1 MAVNP
6 FESSRIASG
15 TLNPG
20 AQKPGSAGPGASAHE
35 PNEAADRKKHVL
47 AASDVIGDCVR
58 NPAGESLGIIEQ
70 IMLDVPDGR
79 IAYGV
84 LSFGGF
90 LGVGDKLFAVPW
102 SALKFDAERQEF
114 VLDVDRRT
122 LENAPG
128 FNKHHF
134 PDMADPSFK
143 TAIHDYYGQDPAWEH
158 NFTDAGDYIGNTPRH
173 DRSIEHEPTAGY
185 HPAGNSTKDNPTQD
199 KGE

>member
-6 FESSRIASG
+6 FEDSRIASG
-15 TLNPG
+15 TLNSG
-20 AQKPGSAGPGASAHE
+20 AQKPGATSPSASAADT
-35 PNEAADRKKHVL
+35 NEAADRKKQLL
-47 AASDVIGDCVR
+47 AASDVIGDGVR

-70 IMLDVPDGR
+70 IMLDVLGGR

-90 LGVGDKLFAVPW
+90 LGVGEKLFAVPW
-102 SALKFDAERQEF
+102 SALKFDPERQEF

-122 LENAPG
+122 LDNAPG

-134 PDMADPSFK
+134 PDRADPTFK
-143 TAIHDYYGQDPAWEH
+143 DYDQDPAWEH
-158 NFTDAGDYIGNTPRH
+158 NFTDAGDYIGNTPRQ

-185 HPAGNSTKDNPTQD
+185 RSAGNPTKDNPTQD